1 MLPMMFSENLFDDL
15 FNDAFGRTMWN
26 TDKALYGKN
35 AARIMKT
42 DVHETED
49 SYELAV
55 DLPGFKKDEIGIEL
69 KDGYLTIT
77 ASKGVDK
84 EEEDKKTRRVI
95 RQERFAGTS
104 QRTFYVGDVRPEEVK
119 CKYESGVLT
128 VLIPK
133 EAPKKLTSSSKIA
146 IEEGRAQG
154 RKPAHHHDR
163 RVKKCGGGA
172 IPRRG
177 SRP

>member
-15 FNDAFGRTMWN
+15 FNDTFGRDMWN
-26 TDKALYGKN
+26 MDKTLYGKN

-42 DVHETED
+42 DVHETEEG
-49 SYELAV
+49 YELDV

-77 ASKGVDK
+77 ASKGLDK
-84 EEEDKKTRRVI
+84 DEKEKKTRRVI
-95 RQERFAGTS
+95 RQERYVGTS

-128 VLIPK
+128 INVPK
-133 EAPKKLTSSSKIA
+133 ADA
-146 IEEGRAQG
+146 RRIESPHTIMIEG
-154 RKPAHHHDR
+154 
-163 RVKKCGGGA
+163 
-172 IPRRG
+172 
-177 SRP
+177 